1 MKEEFT
7 ARMRSLPRPLL
18 VALDI
23 DGTLARIVDRPEDA
37 AIPEPTL
44 KFLRTLSEADDLI
57 LAFITGR
64 DTAMA
69 MKMTNGIVAWRA
81 TQHGRFVLAPRETT
95 IPAANEDE
103 ESAAIVGFRSW
114 LEEHFA
120 DAHLEEKPGAIAVH
134 VRQLQD
140 DPIQAAHILQEA
152 TAEGIRRGL
161 SVRKGRAACEF
172 EIETGDKATA
182 LRNIYERSGAA
193 SVLYAGD
200 DLTDFESIEFA
211 ASLGVGVFISS
222 EERPLGPASA
232 TFIVENTATFA
243 DFLAGVLR

>member
-1 MKEEFT
+1 MKEEFA
-7 ARMRSLPRPLL
+7 ARMRSLPRPIL

-37 AIPEPTL
+37 AIPEPIL
-44 KFLRTLSEADDLI
+44 KLLGMLSEADDLI
-57 LAFITGR
+57 LAFVTGR

-69 MKMTNGIVAWRA
+69 MKMTSGIIAWRA
-81 TQHGRFVLAPRETT
+81 TQHGRFVLAPQETT
-95 IPAANEDE
+95 IPAADEDE
-103 ESAAIVGFRSW
+103 ESATIVEFRSW
-114 LEEHFA
+114 LEEHLA

-140 DPIQAAHILQEA
+140 DPIRAAHILQEA

-172 EIETGDKATA
+172 EVETGDKATA
-182 LRNIYERSGAA
+182 LRDIYERSGAA
-193 SVLYAGD
+193 SVLFAGD

-211 ASLGVGVFISS
+211 ASRGVGVFISS
-222 EERPLGPASA
+222 EERPLGPTSA
-232 TFIVENTATFA
+232 TITIKDTATFA
-243 DFLAGVLR
+243 DFLAGILR